1 MPLSK
6 YVVDNRR
13 FTAHDDH
20 YVRVKFQLQC
30 IFYLSHVDFPLDFC
44 PNDSLSY
51 YIFLW
56 LGSLKIKLHFWCIYI
71 YIVLFEVC
79 SVLSKYLNTKK

>member
-30 IFYLSHVDFPLDFC
+30 IFVYSIYRMWIFPW
-44 PNDSLSY
+44 
-51 YIFLW
+51 IFAQMIHFHIIYFYG
-56 LGSLKIKLHFWCIYI
+56 LGH
-71 YIVLFEVC
+71 
-79 SVLSKYLNTKK
+79 